1 MGIRW
6 DNRGEAGFAIMSRN
20 CYLGRVGLSDSG
32 VGIRIRCHKGVW
44 TVRFAA
50 CSYSDHCH
58 RTTASLLLLL
68 LPRSVA
74 IETAAAHD
82 DDEQHALSKVNRLER
97 PSTDSDLRPRAVRAS
112 CPQLTSAIAISHLT
126 TSHHISS
133 IHIPVGRR
141 TRIPRIGRFRR
152 APLDRVASAPPP
164 RTPEL

>member
-1 MGIRW
+1 
-6 DNRGEAGFAIMSRN
+6 MSRH

-82 DDEQHALSKVNRLER
+82 DDEQHALSKLNRLER

-112 CPQLTSAIAISHLT
+112 CPPAYVRHRDLPFDNQSSHLINPYPCRST
-126 TSHHISS
+126 YVNTPNRSISS
-133 IHIPVGRR
+133 GP
-141 TRIPRIGRFRR
+141 T
-152 APLDRVASAPPP
+152 
-164 RTPEL
+164 